1 MKIEEIKKQKNG
13 KYKITFENGE
23 VLNTYDDVILNN
35 GLLFHKNV
43 DSLLFNKLNE
53 ETKYYDIYNKT
64 IKYIEKKLR
73 SKKEIELFLDKNEIG
88 LDDKKKIISK
98 LESINLVNDRM
109 FANAYFQDRI
119 NLSND
124 GPYKIINE
132 LKKNNINED
141 IIISIEE
148 KIDND
153 VIYEKLN
160 KLVLKKIRSNH
171 NKSNYMLKQKIIVD
185 MINLGYE
192 KSMIIGIIN
201 ENMDNSNSVVQNEYK
216 KIFNKLSKKY
226 DGEELDRMIKNKLIQ
241 KGFSSEEINKIEK

>member
-13 KYKITFENGE
+13 KYKITFESGE

-35 GLLFHKNV
+35 GLLFHKDV

-73 SKKEIELFLDKNEIG
+73 SKKEIEVFLDKNEIG
-88 LDDKKKIISK
+88 SNDKKKIMDK
-98 LESINLVNDRM
+98 LESINLINDKL

-119 NLSND
+119 NLSSD

-132 LKKNNINED
+132 LKKNNISDD
-141 IIISIEE
+141 ITLSIEK

-153 VIYEKLN
+153 AIYEKLS
-160 KLVLKKIRSNH
+160 KLVLKRIKSNR
-171 NKSNYMLKQKIIVD
+171 NKSNYMLKQKIVVD

-192 KSMIIGIIN
+192 KNMIIDIIN
-201 ENMDNSNSVVQNEYK
+201 ENIDNNNSVIQNEYK
-216 KIFNKLSKKY
+216 KLFNKLSKKY
-226 DGEELDRMIKNKLIQ
+226 DDEELNRMIKNKLIQ
-241 KGFSSEEINKIEK
+241 KGFSLEEINKIEK

>member
-13 KYKITFENGE
+13 KYKITFESGE

-35 GLLFHKNV
+35 GLLFHKDV

-53 ETKYYDIYNKT
+53 ETKYYYIYNKT

-73 SKKEIELFLDKNEIG
+73 SKKEIEVFLDKNEIG
-88 LDDKKKIISK
+88 SNDKKKIMDK
-98 LESINLVNDRM
+98 LESINLINDKL

-119 NLSND
+119 NLSSD

-132 LKKNNINED
+132 LKKNNISDD
-141 IIISIEE
+141 IILSIEE

-153 VIYEKLN
+153 AIYEKLS
-160 KLVLKKIRSNH
+160 KLVLKKIKSNR
-171 NKSNYMLKQKIIVD
+171 NKSNYMLKQKIVVD

-192 KSMIIGIIN
+192 KNMIIDIIN
-201 ENMDNSNSVVQNEYK
+201 ENIDNNNSVIQNEYK
-216 KIFNKLSKKY
+216 KLFDKLSKKY
-226 DGEELDRMIKNKLIQ
+226 DDEELNKMIKNKLIQ
-241 KGFSSEEINKIEK
+241 KGFSLEEINKIEK

>member
-13 KYKITFENGE
+13 KYKITFESGE

-35 GLLFHKNV
+35 GLLFHKDV

-73 SKKEIELFLDKNEIG
+73 SKKEIEVFLDKNEVG
-88 LDDKKKIISK
+88 SNDKKKIMDK
-98 LESINLVNDRM
+98 LESINLINDKL

-119 NLSND
+119 NLSSD

-132 LKKNNINED
+132 LKKNNISDD
-141 IIISIEE
+141 IILSIEK

-153 VIYEKLN
+153 AIYEKLS
-160 KLVLKKIRSNH
+160 KLVLKKIKSNR
-171 NKSNYMLKQKIIVD
+171 NKSNYMLKQKIVVD

-192 KSMIIGIIN
+192 KNMIIDIIN
-201 ENMDNSNSVVQNEYK
+201 ENIDNNNSVIQNEYK
-216 KIFNKLSKKY
+216 KLFNKLSKKY
-226 DGEELDRMIKNKLIQ
+226 DDEELDRMIKNKLIQ
-241 KGFSSEEINKIEK
+241 KGFSLEEINKIEK

>member
-13 KYKITFENGE
+13 KYKITFESGE

-35 GLLFHKNV
+35 GLLFHKDV

-73 SKKEIELFLDKNEIG
+73 SKKEIEVFLDKNEIG
-88 LDDKKKIISK
+88 SNDKKKIIDK
-98 LESINLVNDRM
+98 LESINLINDKL

-119 NLSND
+119 NLSSD

-132 LKKNNINED
+132 LKKNNISDD
-141 IIISIEE
+141 IILSIEE

-153 VIYEKLN
+153 AIYEKLN
-160 KLVLKKIRSNH
+160 KLVLKKIKSNR
-171 NKSNYMLKQKIIVD
+171 NKSNYMLKQKIVVD

-192 KSMIIGIIN
+192 KSMIIDIIN
-201 ENMDNSNSVVQNEYK
+201 ENIDNNNSAIQNEYK
-216 KIFNKLSKKY
+216 KLFNKLSKKY
-226 DGEELDRMIKNKLIQ
+226 DDEELNRMIKNKLIQ
-241 KGFSSEEINKIEK
+241 KGFSLEEINKIEK

>member
-13 KYKITFENGE
+13 KYKITFESGE

-35 GLLFHKNV
+35 GLLFHKDV

-73 SKKEIELFLDKNEIG
+73 SKNEIEVFLDKNEIG
-88 LDDKKKIISK
+88 VNDKKKIIDK
-98 LESINLVNDRM
+98 LESINLINDKL

-119 NLSND
+119 NLSSD

-132 LKKNNINED
+132 LKKNNISDD
-141 IIISIEE
+141 IILSIEE

-153 VIYEKLN
+153 AIYEKLS
-160 KLVLKKIRSNH
+160 KLVLKKIRSNR
-171 NKSNYMLKQKIIVD
+171 NKSNYMLKQKIVVD

-192 KSMIIGIIN
+192 KSMIIDIIN
-201 ENMDNSNSVVQNEYK
+201 ENIDNNNHVIQNEYK
-216 KIFNKLSKKY
+216 KLFNKLSKKY
-226 DGEELDRMIKNKLIQ
+226 DDEELNRMIKNKLIQ
-241 KGFSSEEINKIEK
+241 KGFSLEEINKIEK

>member
-13 KYKITFENGE
+13 KYKITFESGE

-35 GLLFHKNV
+35 GLLFHKDV

-73 SKKEIELFLDKNEIG
+73 SKKEIEVFLDKNEIG
-88 LDDKKKIISK
+88 SNDKKKIMDK
-98 LESINLVNDRM
+98 LESINLINDKL

-119 NLSND
+119 NLSSD

-132 LKKNNINED
+132 LKKNNIND
-141 IIISIEE
+141 NIILSIEE

-153 VIYEKLN
+153 AIYEKLS
-160 KLVLKKIRSNH
+160 KLVLKKIRSNR
-171 NKSNYMLKQKIIVD
+171 NKSNYMLKQKIVVD

-192 KSMIIGIIN
+192 KNMIIDIIN
-201 ENMDNSNSVVQNEYK
+201 ENIDNNNSVIQNEYK
-216 KIFNKLSKKY
+216 KLFDKLSKKY
-226 DGEELDRMIKNKLIQ
+226 DDEELNKMIKNKLIQ
-241 KGFSSEEINKIEK
+241 KGFSLEEINKIEK

>member
-13 KYKITFENGE
+13 KYKITFESGE
-23 VLNTYDDVILNN
+23 ILITYDDVILNN
-35 GLLFHKNV
+35 GLLFHKDI

-53 ETKYYDIYNKT
+53 ETKYYDIYDKT

-73 SKKEIELFLDKNEIG
+73 SRKEIELFLDKNEVG
-88 LDDKKKIISK
+88 VNDKKKIIAK
-98 LESINLVNDRM
+98 LESINLINDKL

-119 NLSND
+119 NLSSD

-132 LKKNNINED
+132 LKKNNISDD
-141 IIISIEE
+141 IILLVEE
-148 KIDND
+148 KIDDD

-171 NKSNYMLKQKIIVD
+171 NKSNYMLKQKIIID

-192 KSMIIGIIN
+192 KGMIIDIIDKN
-201 ENMDNSNSVVQNEYK
+201 IDNSNTVIQNEYK
-216 KIFNKLSKKY
+216 KLFNKLSKKY
-226 DGEELDRMIKNKLIQ
+226 YDEELDRMIKNKLIQ
-241 KGFSSEEINKIEK
+241 KGFSSDEINKIEK

>member
-88 LDDKKKIISK
+88 LDDKKKIITK

>member
-13 KYKITFENGE
+13 KYKITFESGE

-35 GLLFHKNV
+35 GLLFHKDV

-73 SKKEIELFLDKNEIG
+73 SKKEIEVFLDKNEIG
-88 LDDKKKIISK
+88 SNDKKKIIDK
-98 LESINLVNDRM
+98 LESINLINDKL

-119 NLSND
+119 NLSSD

-132 LKKNNINED
+132 LKKNNISDD
-141 IIISIEE
+141 IILSVEE

-153 VIYEKLN
+153 AIYEKLS
-160 KLVLKKIRSNH
+160 KLVLKKIKSNR
-171 NKSNYMLKQKIIVD
+171 NKSNYMLKQKIVVD

-192 KSMIIGIIN
+192 KNMIIDIIN
-201 ENMDNSNSVVQNEYK
+201 ENIDNNNSVIQNEYK
-216 KIFNKLSKKY
+216 KLFNKLSKKY
-226 DGEELDRMIKNKLIQ
+226 DDEELNRMIKNKLIQ
-241 KGFSSEEINKIEK
+241 KGFSLEEINKIEK

>member
-13 KYKITFENGE
+13 KYKITFESGE

-35 GLLFHKNV
+35 GLLFHKDV

-73 SKKEIELFLDKNEIG
+73 SKKEIEVFLDKNEIG
-88 LDDKKKIISK
+88 SNDKKKIMDK
-98 LESINLVNDRM
+98 LESINLINDKL

-119 NLSND
+119 NLSSD

-132 LKKNNINED
+132 LKKNNISDD
-141 IIISIEE
+141 IILSVEE

-153 VIYEKLN
+153 AIYEKLS
-160 KLVLKKIRSNH
+160 KLVLKKIKSNR
-171 NKSNYMLKQKIIVD
+171 NKSNYMLKQKIVVD

-192 KSMIIGIIN
+192 KNMIIDIIN
-201 ENMDNSNSVVQNEYK
+201 ENIDNNNSVIQNEYK
-216 KIFNKLSKKY
+216 KLFNKLSKKY
-226 DGEELDRMIKNKLIQ
+226 DDEELNRMIKNKLIQ
-241 KGFSSEEINKIEK
+241 KGFSLEEINKIEK

>member
-13 KYKITFENGE
+13 KYKITFESGE
-23 VLNTYDDVILNN
+23 ILNTYDDVILNN
-35 GLLFHKNV
+35 GLLFHKDV

-73 SKKEIELFLDKNEIG
+73 SKKEIEVFLDKNEIG
-88 LDDKKKIISK
+88 SNDKKKIMDK
-98 LESINLVNDRM
+98 LESINLINDKL

-119 NLSND
+119 NLSSD

-132 LKKNNINED
+132 LKKNNISDD
-141 IIISIEE
+141 IILSIEK

-153 VIYEKLN
+153 AIYEKLS
-160 KLVLKKIRSNH
+160 KLVLKKIKSNR
-171 NKSNYMLKQKIIVD
+171 NKSNYMLKQKIVVD

-192 KSMIIGIIN
+192 KNMIIDIIN
-201 ENMDNSNSVVQNEYK
+201 ENIDNNNSVIQNEYK
-216 KIFNKLSKKY
+216 KLFNKLSKKY
-226 DGEELDRMIKNKLIQ
+226 DDEELNRMIKNKLIQ
-241 KGFSSEEINKIEK
+241 KGFSLEEINKIEK

>member
-13 KYKITFENGE
+13 KYKITFESGE

-35 GLLFHKNV
+35 GLLFHKDV

-73 SKKEIELFLDKNEIG
+73 SKKEIEVFLDKNEIG
-88 LDDKKKIISK
+88 ANDKKKIIDK
-98 LESINLVNDRM
+98 LESINLINDKL

-119 NLSND
+119 NLSSD

-132 LKKNNINED
+132 LKKNNISDD
-141 IIISIEE
+141 IILSIEE

-153 VIYEKLN
+153 AIYEKLS
-160 KLVLKKIRSNH
+160 KLVLKKIKSNR
-171 NKSNYMLKQKIIVD
+171 NKSNYMLKQKIVVD

-192 KSMIIGIIN
+192 KNIIIDIIN
-201 ENMDNSNSVVQNEYK
+201 ENIDNNNSVIQNEYK
-216 KIFNKLSKKY
+216 KLFNKLSKKY
-226 DGEELDRMIKNKLIQ
+226 DDEELNRMIKNKLIQ
-241 KGFSSEEINKIEK
+241 KGFSLEEINKIEK

>member
-13 KYKITFENGE
+13 KYKITFESGE

-35 GLLFHKNV
+35 GLLFHKDV

-73 SKKEIELFLDKNEIG
+73 SKKEIEVFLDKNEIG
-88 LDDKKKIISK
+88 VNDKKKIIDK
-98 LESINLVNDRM
+98 LESINLINDKL

-119 NLSND
+119 NLSSD

-132 LKKNNINED
+132 LKKNNISDD
-141 IIISIEE
+141 IILSIEE

-153 VIYEKLN
+153 AIYEKLS
-160 KLVLKKIRSNH
+160 KLVLKKIRSNR
-171 NKSNYMLKQKIIVD
+171 NKSNYMLKQKIVVD

-192 KSMIIGIIN
+192 KSMIIDIIN
-201 ENMDNSNSVVQNEYK
+201 ENIDNNNHVIQNEYK
-216 KIFNKLSKKY
+216 KLFNKLSKKY
-226 DGEELDRMIKNKLIQ
+226 DDEELNRMIKNKLIQ
-241 KGFSSEEINKIEK
+241 KGFSLEEINKIEK

>member
-88 LDDKKKIISK
+88 LDDKKKIIAK

>member
-43 DSLLFNKLNE
+43 ASLLFNKLNE

-226 DGEELDRMIKNKLIQ
+226 DGEELDRMIKSKLIQ

>member
-13 KYKITFENGE
+13 KYKITFGNGE

-88 LDDKKKIISK
+88 LDDKKKIIAK